1 MMRSFAA
8 RNVRQGRALVAQA
21 GKAIGSVR
29 PGKAAWRF
37 SLPATAGALIA
48 CAPVPVLAETAAAAA
63 PAVSPLLATILN
75 WGPVIAVQ
83 VFFLSPMLD
92 VQRWQKDGTT
102 GENPPLPYFTIP
114 GNGFLWLVYGYL
126 SDMNMTI
133 MAANAPGLVLG
144 IYYAM
149 NFYKYRSPS
158 ADITLPLIVCG
169 ASFLVTIACALGLPV
184 DQAKDFIGLFGCA
197 VVVAMFSGPVGVIG
211 KVLKTGDTSSLSLTL
226 TVAALVNC
234 ALWFGFGSIMQN
246 DPYIYG
252 PNGIGLAIQMA
263 GLAMFARFGF
273 PKPKVV

>member
-8 RNVRQGRALVAQA
+8 RNVRLVTQVGR
-21 GKAIGSVR
+21 AIGSVR
-29 PGKAAWRF
+29 PSKATWRC
-37 SLPATAGALIA
+37 SLPAAAGALVA
-48 CAPVPVLAETAAAAA
+48 CAPVPALAETAATAA
-63 PAVSPLLATILN
+63 AVSPLLATILN

-83 VFFLSPMLD
+83 VFFLAPMLD

-144 IYYAM
+144 IYYAV

-158 ADITLPLIVCG
+158 ADLTLPLLVCA
-169 ASFLVTIACALGLPV
+169 ASFVVTIACALGLQPE
-184 DQAKDFIGLFGCA
+184 QAKDYIGLFGCF
-197 VVVAMFSGPVGVIG
+197 VVIAMFSGPVGAIG
-211 KVLKTGDTSSLSLTL
+211 KVLKTGDTTSMSLTL
-226 TVAALVNC
+226 TAAALVNC
-234 ALWFGFGSIMQN
+234 ALWFGFGTVMQN

-252 PNGIGLAIQMA
+252 PNGVGLAIQMV
-263 GLAMFARFGF
+263 GLAMFARFGL
-273 PKPKVV
+273 KPKVA